1 VGIYFRPYLTEF
13 LETLS
18 KYYTLVVFTAS
29 TQEYAD
35 AVVAQIDPEEK
46 WISLKLYR
54 QHCTPVDGMKLNL
67 KNIYLI
73 LK

>member
-1 VGIYFRPYLTEF
+1 MGIYFRPYLTEF

-18 KYYTLVVFTAS
+18 KYYTLAVFTAS

-54 QHCTPVDGMKLNL
+54 QHCTPVDGMKLN
-67 KNIYLI
+67 
-73 LK
+73 